1 MNTGHV
7 IKRPSPMFKD
17 EFIYQ
22 GVLKRPDGSIA
33 NVSDWE
39 EECEAISFLTDRG
52 IDKDTIKTTTE
63 EVTS

>member
-1 MNTGHV
+1 MNTGHI

-33 NVSDWE
+33 NASDWGD
-39 EECEAISFLTDRG
+39 ECEAISFLTDRG
-52 IDKDTIKTTTE
+52 VKQTTITTTE